1 MRHHDEPVMAAKPVA
16 TAAKGNRRELMEVLK
31 RQALTDF
38 DKFEVLEA
46 RDRLVRDARPPKDGK
61 TTLVGT
67 CPDICPEKERYS
79 RAAKNQLRFYEK
91 IEGKCSMQRLIV
103 QFLYFHYF

>member
-1 MRHHDEPVMAAKPVA
+1 
-16 TAAKGNRRELMEVLK
+16 MEVLK

-46 RDRLVRDARPPKDGK
+46 RDRLVRDARPTKDGK
-61 TTLVGT
+61 TKLVGS

-79 RAAKNQLRFYEK
+79 RSAKNQLRFYEK
-91 IEGKCSMQRLIV
+91 MEGKFTIDKRKTSI
-103 QFLYFHYF
+103 